1 MIPLQR
7 VMFPTRRLSHLLL
20 AGVAALA
27 LSACATNR
35 STMSARSPDFSGQ
48 TSEQAQTTLG
58 ELGARYKKSPKD
70 KATIIYYSA
79 ALRANGQNDQAVAV
93 VERGMTAF
101 GRDGDMR
108 VAYAK
113 ALSAA
118 GRFPQAL
125 QVLDDTIDPASPD
138 WNALSVKGAILDQ
151 MGRNDEARQLYQ
163 QALAIAPGEAGIY
176 ANLGLSYAMTND
188 LNEAEATLSRAV
200 QLRSATSKVRQNL
213 ALVVGLQ
220 GRFDE
225 SRKLFAAELPPE
237 QVESNMNYIRAL
249 LTQQNRW
256 DAIKGDQG

>member
-1 MIPLQR
+1 
-7 VMFPTRRLSHLLL
+7 MFPTRRLTGLLL
-20 AGVAALA
+20 AGVAALT

-35 STMSARSPDFSGQ
+35 TTTSARSPDFSGQ
-48 TSEQAQTTLG
+48 TSEQAHATLSD
-58 ELGARYKKSPKD
+58 LGARYKKSPKD
-70 KATIIYYSA
+70 KTTIIYYSA
-79 ALRANGQNDQAVAV
+79 ALRASGQNEQAVAV
-93 VERGMTAF
+93 VERGMSAF
-101 GRDGDMR
+101 GRDTDMR

-151 MGRNDEARQLYQ
+151 MGRNAEARQLYQ
-163 QALAIAPGEAGIY
+163 QAIGMAPGEAGIY

-188 LNEAEATLSRAV
+188 LDEAEATLRRAV
-200 QLRSATSKVRQNL
+200 NLRSATSKVRQNL

-225 SRKLFAAELPPE
+225 SRAIFAAELPPE

>member
-1 MIPLQR
+1 MIVLPR
-7 VMFPTRRLSHLLL
+7 VIFPSRRLTALLL
-20 AGVAALA
+20 AGVAALT

-35 STMSARSPDFSGQ
+35 TSTRSPDFSGQ
-48 TSEQAQTTLG
+48 TSEQAHTTLG

-70 KATIIYYSA
+70 KTTIIYYSA
-79 ALRANGQNDQAVAV
+79 ALRANGQNEQAVAV
-93 VERGMTAF
+93 VERGMSAY
-101 GRDGDMR
+101 GRDADMR
-108 VAYAK
+108 IAYAK

-163 QALAIAPGEAGIY
+163 QALAMAPGEAGIY
-176 ANLGLSYAMTND
+176 ANLGLSYAMTNNLD
-188 LNEAEATLSRAV
+188 QAEATLRRAV
-200 QLRSATSKVRQNL
+200 QMRNATSQIRQNL

-225 SRKLFAAELPPE
+225 SRTLFAAELPPD

-256 DAIKGDQG
+256 DVIKGDG

>member
-27 LSACATNR
+27 LSACATFR
-35 STMSARSPDFSGQ
+35 STMSARSPDFPARP
-48 TSEQAQTTLG
+48 TSRRRRRWASWGRAEI
-58 ELGARYKKSPKD
+58 PKD

-79 ALRANGQNDQAVAV
+79 ALRTNGQNDQAVAV

-151 MGRNDEARQLYQ
+151 MGRNDEAP
-163 QALAIAPGEAGIY
+163 ALPAG
-176 ANLGLSYAMTND
+176 AGDSAGR
-188 LNEAEATLSRAV
+188 SRHLCQSRPLLCDDQRPQRGGGHLEPRGAAA
-200 QLRSATSKVRQNL
+200 RHTSKVRQNYGCWSSGCR
-213 ALVVGLQ
+213 AV
-220 GRFDE
+220 R
-225 SRKLFAAELPPE
+225 RKPQAVRGGTAARAG
-237 QVESNMNYIRAL
+237 QINMNYIRAL

>member
-1 MIPLQR
+1 VIPLPR
-7 VMFPTRRLSHLLL
+7 VPSPTRRLTSLLL

-35 STMSARSPDFSGQ
+35 TSTMRSPDFSGQ
-48 TSEQAQTTLG
+48 TSEQASTTLG
-58 ELGARYKKSPKD
+58 ELGARFKKNPRD
-70 KATIIYYSA
+70 KTTLIYYSA

-93 VERGMTAF
+93 IESGMSAYGSDTE
-101 GRDGDMR
+101 MR
-108 VAYAK
+108 ISYAK
-113 ALSAA
+113 ALASA
-118 GRFPQAL
+118 GRFEQAM

-138 WNALSVKGAILDQ
+138 WNSLSVKGAILDQ
-151 MGRNDEARQLYQ
+151 MGRSDEARALYK
-163 QALAIAPGEAGIY
+163 QALVIAPGEAGIY

-188 LNEAEATLSRAV
+188 LDEAESTLRRAV
-200 QLRSATSKVRQNL
+200 KMRNATSQVRQNL

-225 SRKLFAAELPPE
+225 CRAMFAAELPPE
-237 QVESNMNYIRAL
+237 QVEANMNYIRAL

>member
-1 MIPLQR
+1 VIPLQR
-7 VMFPTRRLSHLLL
+7 VMFPTRRLSGLLL

-35 STMSARSPDFSGQ
+35 TTTSARSPDFSGQ
-48 TSEQAQTTLG
+48 TSEQAQTTLS

-70 KATIIYYSA
+70 KTTIIYYSA
-79 ALRANGQNDQAVAV
+79 ALRANGQNEQAVAV
-93 VERGMTAF
+93 VERGMSAF
-101 GRDGDMR
+101 GRDTDMR

-151 MGRNDEARQLYQ
+151 MGRNAEARQLYSRRWHGAGRSRHLCQ
-163 QALAIAPGEAGIY
+163 SRPLLCDDQRPQTRRRQPAPRRQPAQRHEQGA
-176 ANLGLSYAMTND
+176 
-188 LNEAEATLSRAV
+188 AEPGARRRPA
-200 QLRSATSKVRQNL
+200 
-213 ALVVGLQ
+213 